1 MMLSLKRAAQDQVH
15 VCLTI
20 DGIRE
25 CELVKNTR
33 EAFEFEQQL
42 SFNASRYEYL
52 HYQRSDEAMALM
64 ARMDCICYI

>member
-1 MMLSLKRAAQDQVH
+1 MMLSLKRAEQDQVH

-42 SFNASRYEYL
+42 KVRIAAKV
-52 HYQRSDEAMALM
+52 QPVA
-64 ARMDCICYI
+64 